1 MLPCSENEEPDRNI
15 EELTDEEIYS
25 AISYLESDSRTDEY
39 LEPDSSANEQD
50 RDSGIGIFICSYIAM
65 VGCLGFVWIYWR

>member
-1 MLPCSENEEPDRNI
+1 MFRNEEPDRNI

-25 AISYLESDSRTDEY
+25 AISYLEPDSRTDEY

-50 RDSGIGIFICSYIAM
+50 RDNGIVICICLYIAK